1 MWRSG
6 KMMIND
12 DHLWKFWGRSKQ
24 LNSVS
29 SFHLSSNTRPF
40 SSSVAIFAPWVLET
54 RVLPRRSEPP
64 SFGFR
69 GRAVLT
75 VRSGD
80 VWGPGRS
87 CAPWTLS
94 PLFSG
99 VKHGWEVPSPG
110 EIAIFTCK
118 ILGKY
123 GEKPLEMKVYSRNI
137 IFGDFPASHVSLP
150 EGSHQQLSRQATYL
164 ELWCHTTPS
173 AGMDHPP
180 SSFHLS
186 SHPWWGVCSF
196 SNSHDSPG
204 KGDRNWTGLSQGHK
218 KPGDTIQT
226 HARVQFWIQK
236 FPFSNDNLVSSKF
249 CPSVCATV
257 WELHVFHVAFDELF
271 GSGSVLTTR

>member
-40 SSSVAIFAPWVLET
+40 SSSVAIFVPWVLET

-94 PLFSG
+94 PLFSS

-196 SNSHDSPG
+196 QQPWQPRKRRQELNRLEPRSQEAGRYNSDACQSSILNSEIPIL
-204 KGDRNWTGLSQGHK
+204 KWQSRLLQVLSFSLRNSLGTPCFPCRLWRTLRF
-218 KPGDTIQT
+218 
-226 HARVQFWIQK
+226 RVCI
-236 FPFSNDNLVSSKF
+236 DN
-249 CPSVCATV
+249 
-257 WELHVFHVAFDELF
+257 
-271 GSGSVLTTR
+271 